1 MTKKPSFSEPRD
13 RGGKGIQALR
23 GASGRSSGF
32 TLIETLVSLAVMVL
46 VLVGLLG
53 LFEFNS
59 RVARAQ
65 VNVSEMQQSLRA
77 AQTSLSREVRMA
89 GRGSLPVFAGAHL
102 LPDGVAVAVANNV
115 PAGTTIGGGL
125 VPEVV
130 AGTDVLTIRGVF
142 DSPMYQ
148 INTAEDGKI
157 PGTGT
162 GEITVRATSPTGI
175 TQDLQPLKDAIA
187 SGRPEPLL
195 LISSLD
201 DSIQAVVEMT
211 GDSRN
216 NGDNVV
222 LSFTTAGTYGPQYLA
237 LSGGAFPATLTSV
250 TAVGLL
256 EEFRYYVR
264 KPSAGGSVLSRA
276 RLYPGTEVAYAGDA
290 NNLHQD
296 IADNILD
303 LQAALAV
310 DTNNNETIEDT
321 GDATDDWLFNSAADS
336 SGGGPDPTRWNGDTK
351 PLYYV
356 RIDTLART
364 DHADPKYVSPPIQA
378 IEDHVY
384 NEPDR
389 PAAGTELARAYRRR
403 ILQTVVDLRNVS

>member
-1 MTKKPSFSEPRD
+1 M
-13 RGGKGIQALR
+13 R
-23 GASGRSSGF
+23 GAPGHSAGF
-32 TLIETLVSLAVMVL
+32 TLIETLVSLAVMAL

-65 VNVSEMQQSLRA
+65 VNVAEMQQSLRA
-77 AQTSLSREVRMA
+77 AQTSMSREIRMA
-89 GRGSLPVFAGAHL
+89 GRGSLPVFAGAHS

-115 PAGTTIGGGL
+115 PDGTTVGGGAG
-125 VPEVV
+125 PEVV

-148 INTAEDGKI
+148 VNTPLDGKI
-157 PGTGT
+157 NATGT
-162 GEITVRATSPTGI
+162 GEVTVREVSPTGI
-175 TQDLQPLKDAIA
+175 TQDLQPLKDAI
-187 SGRPEPLL
+187 SGGRPEALL
-195 LISSLD
+195 LVSALD
-201 DSIQAVVEMT
+201 DSIQAVVELT
-211 GDSRN
+211 SDSKD

-222 LSFTTAGTYGPQYLA
+222 LAYTIAGTHGPDYLG
-237 LSGGAFPATLTSV
+237 LSGGAFPATLTTV

-256 EEFRYYVR
+256 EEYRYYVR
-264 KPSAGGSVLSRA
+264 KQAAGPVLSRA
-276 RLYPGTEVAYAGDA
+276 RLYPGTEAAYAGDA
-290 NNLHQD
+290 GDTDNLHQD

-303 LQAALAV
+303 LQVALGV

-321 GDATDDWLFNSAADS
+321 ADGSDDWLFNSPADS
-336 SGGGPDPTRWNGDTK
+336 SGGGPDPTHWNGDTK

-378 IEDHVY
+378 IEDHAY
-384 NEPDR
+384 DEPAQ
-389 PAAGTELARAYRRR
+389 PVAGTELARAYRRR
-403 ILQTVVDLRNVS
+403 LLQTVVDLRNVS